1 LTAASASD
9 PVGHQV
15 SVLSG
20 VQFGNMQSGQRKVM
34 FLFEYFDGPSPDGP
48 FFFTRRLQWF

>member
-1 LTAASASD
+1 
-9 PVGHQV
+9 
-15 SVLSG
+15 
-20 VQFGNMQSGQRKVM
+20 M